1 MGIHSAAILDK
12 KYIEMLKL
20 LNIYLNHFPRHEKY
34 ALSNRIRNTA
44 YELYELIVETQKR
57 YHKKT
62 TLTLM
67 DIRHEQLRMQIRLAY
82 ELGYF
87 KFHDGKI
94 QKQSPEEQEIHRLM
108 TLQLL
113 IDEIGRMIG
122 GWIVYQRDQEK
133 GGTPI
138 CV

>member
-12 KYIEMLKL
+12 KYLEMLKL

-34 ALSNRIRNTA
+34 ALANRIRNIA

-62 TLTLM
+62 TLTSM
-67 DIRHEQLRMQIRLAY
+67 DIKHEQLRMQIRLAH

-87 KFHDGKI
+87 RYHDGKT
-94 QKQSPEEQEIHRLM
+94 QKQSPEEQAVHRLI
-108 TLQLL
+108 TLQLM

-122 GWIVYQRDQEK
+122 GWIHYHREQEK
-133 GGTPI
+133 GGTTT
-138 CV
+138 CA

>member
-12 KYIEMLKL
+12 KYLEMLKL

-34 ALSNRIRNTA
+34 ALANRIRNIA

-62 TLTLM
+62 TLTSM
-67 DIRHEQLRMQIRLAY
+67 DIKHEQLRMQIRLAH

-87 KFHDGKI
+87 RYHDGKT
-94 QKQSPEEQEIHRLM
+94 QKQSQSKNINTENPE
-108 TLQLL
+108 L
-113 IDEIGRMIG
+113 IPYLPHFNRNLFKSCQTAFTAIP
-122 GWIVYQRDQEK
+122 Q
-133 GGTPI
+133 
-138 CV
+138 